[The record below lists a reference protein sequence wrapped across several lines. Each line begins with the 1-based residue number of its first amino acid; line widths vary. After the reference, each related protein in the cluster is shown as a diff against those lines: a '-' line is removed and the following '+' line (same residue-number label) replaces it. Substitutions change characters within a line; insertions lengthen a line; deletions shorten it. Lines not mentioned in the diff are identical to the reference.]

1 MSSHLDKIEQL
12 AKRLE
17 AWDYKIDRLE
27 HRVKDL
33 PDELRVAAQEKYQKI
48 KDYQF
53 SIQEKEQALKETTEH
68 AIHDIE
74 NSFEE
79 IWTTFKLLFE
89 EVEMDVEIEGT

>member
-1 MSSHLDKIEQL
+1 MSSHHEKIDQL
-12 AKRLE
+12 ARRLE
-17 AWDYKIDRLE
+17 DWDYKIDRLE
-27 HRVKDL
+27 HRVKGL

-74 NSFEE
+74 HSFEE
-79 IWTTFKLLFE
+79 VWNTFKLLFE
-89 EVEMDVEIEGT
+89 EVEMDVEVEGT